1 MTTRTSKVEL
11 LAPRGVSPR
20 RAGCPSRTL
29 ITSTNKNGAG
39 CIPRRDRVPTDR
51 NLFRHCRDGLENPA
65 PDLIRIARGIRPA
78 IFRISLVAAVHEAV
92 RHAHRRATIRD
103 AVIELIDRLR

>member
-20 RAGCPSRTL
+20 RAAIPVEQSLLRRTKTARGASRAV
-29 ITSTNKNGAG
+29 IGF
-39 CIPRRDRVPTDR
+39 PPTE

-65 PDLIRIARGIRPA
+65 RDLVRIALGIRSA
-78 IFRISLVAAVHEAV
+78 IFQISLVAAVHEAV

-103 AVIELIDRLR
+103 AVIELIDR